1 MNRNNRLPP
10 AVWALIGL
18 SFALGSCEYVVVAI
32 LPDIAGGL
40 GASLAAAGKLVSVF
54 AAGYAI
60 GTPILMAAAGRV
72 PKYRLLM
79 ALLALFLGA
88 NAMSMLA
95 PNLTVL
101 YLSRALAAV
110 LTGTLTAVIFL
121 FVREVTPHELS
132 ARAVSL
138 VYAGMSLAT
147 VVGNPLNKLI
157 CRYLSW
163 RAAFA
168 RILAVGAVLL
178 PVLARLLP
186 HRITE
191 APEESGSFF
200 RQFAVLRDP
209 RYSLCVLMT
218 VCCYGATY
226 VVYTYLTPILA
237 DVAGVGET
245 AVSPLLMAVGL
256 CCMCSNLLAGWV
268 GAHGGIR
275 LTPLVLLGQTVLFAA
290 MPALLGGRLTG
301 LAALLAMCLLMYA
314 LSTPVQLHA
323 LELSEREHPYAAGLC
338 ATTLSVAGNIGIAAG
353 SFASSALQEPVGL
366 RALGLPAAVFAL
378 AGLGLNLALL
388 RVCGFGRR
396 VPRVSDHQKS

>member
-1 MNRNNRLPP
+1 MNRNNRLPT

-101 YLSRALAAV
+101 YLSRARAAV

-168 RILAVGAVLL
+168 MILAVAEHKL
-178 PVLARLLP
+178 P
-186 HRITE
+186 E
-191 APEESGSFF
+191 K
-200 RQFAVLRDP
+200 D
-209 RYSLCVLMT
+209 
-218 VCCYGATY
+218 CYYPTS
-226 VVYTYLTPILA
+226 PILNA
-237 DVAGVGET
+237 ET
-245 AVSPLLMAVGL
+245 V
-256 CCMCSNLLAGWV
+256 
-268 GAHGGIR
+268 
-275 LTPLVLLGQTVLFAA
+275 
-290 MPALLGGRLTG
+290 
-301 LAALLAMCLLMYA
+301 
-314 LSTPVQLHA
+314 
-323 LELSEREHPYAAGLC
+323 
-338 ATTLSVAGNIGIAAG
+338 
-353 SFASSALQEPVGL
+353 
-366 RALGLPAAVFAL
+366 
-378 AGLGLNLALL
+378 
-388 RVCGFGRR
+388 
-396 VPRVSDHQKS
+396 